1 MGRYKAMNLLAD
13 AVSVVIDRTTG
24 EIDDVIGAKQ
34 KLDDDFLGAAVNT
47 GLWTEVEVG
56 DSTKAVGLSKL
67 TYHLHATAE
76 AEDVGLYGKDDKSFN
91 LDKGWIFSCRFAMHV
106 TPTVG
111 AEVIMGMINDSY
123 GADSMRVSE
132 ADEIAIHALFV
143 MDGSNVVVI
152 HTDDGSTDNNG
163 VATGITLV
171 NDAFHI
177 FTIIA
182 DSVTSVK
189 FYIDGVRVAST
200 TTFNMANGTNVG
212 FQPVI
217 MAVKNGADAGLC
229 DFYVDSIKVY
239 QLTR

>member
-1 MGRYKAMNLLAD
+1 MGRYKALNLLAD
-13 AVSVVIDRTTG
+13 QVTVVLDRTTG
-24 EIDDVIGAKQ
+24 EIFDVIGAKQ
-34 KLDDDFLGAAVNT
+34 KLVDDFLGGAVNAD
-47 GLWTEVEVG
+47 LWTEVEVG
-56 DSTKAVGLSKL
+56 DSTKAVAASIL
-67 TYHLHATAE
+67 TYHLHVTGE
-76 AEDVGLYGKDDKSFN
+76 AEDVGIYGKDDKAFN
-91 LDKGWIFSCRFAMHV
+91 LDKGIIFSCRFAMHV

-111 AEVIMGMINDSY
+111 AELIMGIINDSY

-143 MDGSNVVVI
+143 MDGSNVVVL
-152 HTDDGSTDNNG
+152 HTDDSATDNDG

-171 NDAFHI
+171 NDAYHI

-182 DSVTSVK
+182 ETAASVK
-189 FYIDGVRVAST
+189 FYIDGVRVAPT
-200 TTFNMANGTNVG
+200 TTFNMSTGANVM

-229 DFYVDSIKVY
+229 DFYVDHIKMY